1 MQLTVKVA
9 KTNLKVAHQ
18 GVPGAYSEVA
28 ARKSCPEYE
37 PLPCTQFEIAF
48 QVCEVPHGWF
58 DVGMYT
64 QRSAVADSKPVAARC
79 KPAQS

>member
-1 MQLTVKVA
+1 MLLHHHMQLTVKVA

-48 QVCEVPHGWF
+48 QVREVPHGWL
-58 DVGMYT
+58 G
-64 QRSAVADSKPVAARC
+64 VAAHSCCRF
-79 KPAQS
+79 